1 MITNIEMTYI
11 VYVSFILLIIPLNS
25 LITSSVQYFTIV
37 KTSLDK
43 IKMKDSADEYD
54 LYDLLNLIEY

>member
-1 MITNIEMTYI
+1 MTYI